1 MENNTKQYYTPELWE
16 FCDGFEFESKKFDFV
31 NGGYLWRNETY
42 LLGREFYYPLKDM
55 LENKEI
61 RIKHLDREDIESLGF
76 ISVGD
81 YEFRKAKLILQ
92 ILTYKIDL
100 PSVKKEETYYSIKQ
114 QNWDTLKSLYLG
126 KIRNKFHLQQILK
139 DIS

>member
-16 FCDGFEFESKKFDFV
+16 FCDGFEFEIQKFDFV

-42 LLGREFYYPLKDM
+42 LLGREFYYPLKDI

-61 RIKHLDREDIESLGF
+61 RVKYLEKEDIESLGF
-76 ISVGD
+76 V
-81 YEFRKAKLILQ
+81 FVKAFIRTPQSKYWGKDFTIWFDFENNILE
-92 ILTYKIDL
+92 ITSKDG
-100 PSVKKEETYYSIKQ
+100 VIK
-114 QNWDTLKSLYLG
+114 YLG